1 MNEKYIEIIN
11 EMKALLL
18 KASGSLEGEDQRTAD
33 LIDDYLQN
41 LDYNLKKAMDD
52 EHECYYNDE
61 LCSGKISYM
70 PSQDS
75 YLCENCIKEINSIK
89 D

>member
-33 LIDDYLQN
+33 LIDDYLKN
-41 LDYNLKKAMDD
+41 LEYNIQKAVDN
-52 EHECYYNDE
+52 EHDCYYNDA
-61 LCSGKISYM
+61 LCEGKVSYFAE
-70 PSQDS
+70 QDS
-75 YLCENCIKEINSIK
+75 YLCENCIKELKNIK